1 MLISQRLEKLA
12 AEHDDSRRTIGLYLL
27 DNPKSVDVLTMAQ
40 IAEATFSSK
49 ATLVRAAKQL
59 GFDGWTAF
67 ARAYGREQDRAAER
81 ASDVDHSIPFAPGA
95 PMRDIMTAIAQ
106 VRADSTMETMQQ
118 QDARDVE
125 RAVNYLV
132 SARQI
137 MLLGLSTNEQ
147 CLGLFQR
154 KLLQIGINASLPI
167 VADYGAAVQL
177 LKEGDCVV
185 ASSYTG
191 ENETRKPMV
200 YLKKLRERGVR
211 VIALTSEG
219 DNYLRRN
226 ADVTLTVLSRE
237 KLYQKIATFSTEAS
251 VECLLDMLYAG
262 IFARDYE
269 HNLRYKTETS
279 REVEINRVAGSARLA
294 E

>member
-12 AEHDDSRRTIGLYLL
+12 VEHDDSRRTIGLYLL

-40 IAEATFSSK
+40 IAAETFSSK
-49 ATLVRAAKQL
+49 ATLVRVAKQL

-81 ASDVDHSIPFAPGA
+81 ASAIDHNIPFAPGA
-95 PMRDIMTAIAQ
+95 PMRDIMASVAQ
-106 VRADSTMETMQQ
+106 VRADSCLETMQQ
-118 QDARDVE
+118 QDARDME
-125 RAVNYLV
+125 RAVSYLV
-132 SARQI
+132 DAGHI
-137 MLLGLSTNEQ
+137 MLLGMSTNEQ

-154 KLLQIGINASLPI
+154 KLLQIGINTSLPI
-167 VADYGAAVQL
+167 VADYGAATQL
-177 LKEGDCVV
+177 LKAGDCVV

-191 ENETRKPMV
+191 ENEMRKPMV

-251 VECLLDMLYAG
+251 TECLLDMLYAG
-262 IFARDYE
+262 VFARDYE
-269 HNLRYKTETS
+269 RNLRYKTETS
-279 REVEINRVAGSARLA
+279 REVEINRVVGNGLVA